1 MPELLLDEIPSV
13 EPGSVDG
20 LMADGALLIDVR
32 EQEEWDD
39 ARIAGAEL
47 KPLSL
52 LNSWYQDL
60 PQERDIVFYCRS
72 GNRSGQIVQAMIQQV
87 GMTNVLNMSG
97 GILAWIDQDLPVE
110 S

>member
-1 MPELLLDEIPSV
+1 MLDPPFSEIPTV
-13 EPGSVDG
+13 EPGGVDG

-32 EQEEWDD
+32 EQTEWDE

-52 LNSWYQDL
+52 LNTWYQDL
-60 PQERDIVFYCRS
+60 PEERDIVFYCRS
-72 GNRSGQIVQAMIQQV
+72 GNRSGQIVQTLIQQV

-97 GILAWIDQDLPVE
+97 GIIAWVDQGLPVE

>member
-47 KPLSL
+47 KSLSL